1 MVDMIALHL
10 LLSFFSFP
18 RTCFWREH
26 VCMQPAEG
34 CTSGRNSCFTMD
46 DHDELAQTL
55 LDNDQ
60 PSWVTLS
67 KEDHDD
73 SGSNGDV
80 RSSAWDRNNYVGKMM
95 NHRGKNNEL
104 PKFIPILRLGN
115 MGAAMLLI
123 YGSVSWVCDYNA
135 SCQRFYFCYHSL
147 RLVIHLLLTNI
158 RA

>member
-1 MVDMIALHL
+1 
-10 LLSFFSFP
+10 
-18 RTCFWREH
+18 
-26 VCMQPAEG
+26 MQPAEG